1 MALQAGPK
9 CFYLSRWSRVSL
21 HMFLVNRP
29 AVNVKNIAGE
39 NVDSPK
45 IRVRKRLALIS
56 IPAQNYK
63 TMVFLKQNSPL

>member
-1 MALQAGPK
+1 
-9 CFYLSRWSRVSL
+9 
-21 HMFLVNRP
+21 MFLVNRP